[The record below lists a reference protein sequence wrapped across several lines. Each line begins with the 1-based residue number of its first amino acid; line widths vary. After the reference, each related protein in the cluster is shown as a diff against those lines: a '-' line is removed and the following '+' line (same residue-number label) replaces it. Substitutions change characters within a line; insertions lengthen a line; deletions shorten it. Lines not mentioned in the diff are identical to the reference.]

1 MHLLSQVL
9 FAGVLGVAV
18 FYFTRNIQRIRRNV
32 FLGRDWEVQGTSDM
46 RWKNMFRVA
55 LGQSKMVRKPIAGF
69 LHIIVY
75 AGFILINI
83 EVLEIMIDG
92 LFGTHRI
99 LSFFG
104 PLYNLAIGFFEI
116 LAFMVLA
123 ACAIFLVRRYI
134 LKLGRFNHID
144 LKGFANRDAAIILTT
159 EIVLMSAL
167 LFMNAADQ
175 RLQVLGS
182 EHYHQAGSF
191 PISQYLVS
199 FYGDASENSL
209 MIAERGM
216 WWAHLIG
223 ILMFLNY
230 LPFSKHFHIIL
241 AFPNTFYA
249 RFKPKGEFTNPENV
263 TKEVKLAFFPDSP
276 VDESKELP
284 KTFGVKD
291 VQDLTWKNLMD
302 AYTCTECGR
311 CTSQC
316 PANITGKLLSPRKI
330 MMSTRDRLEEVGR
343 NIDQKITDEK
353 TLHDTISAE
362 ELWACTSCNACV
374 EACPVEINPLEII
387 VEMRRYLVMEQ
398 SAAPQELNL
407 MTTNIENN
415 GAPWQYAQSERMGWT
430 QD

>member
-1 MHLLSQVL
+1 MHLVQQLL
-9 FAGVLGVAV
+9 FIGVLAIAV
-18 FYFTRNIQRIRRNV
+18 FYFVRNVTRIRRNIL
-32 FLGRDWEVQGTSDM
+32 LGRDWEMQGTEAM

-55 LGQSKMVRKPIAGF
+55 LGQSKMVTRPVAGF
-69 LHIIVY
+69 FHIIVY

-92 LFGTHRI
+92 LFGTHRVFHF
-99 LSFFG
+99 LG
-104 PLYNLAIGFFEI
+104 PLYNVAIGFFEI
-116 LAFMVLA
+116 LAFLVLSS
-123 ACAIFLVRRYI
+123 CVVFLIRRYI
-134 LKLGRFNHID
+134 LRLGRFTHPD
-144 LKGFANRDAAIILTT
+144 LKGFANRDAATILSIEII
-159 EIVLMSAL
+159 LMSAL

-175 RLQVLGS
+175 KLQGLS
-182 EHYHQAGSF
+182 NTHYLAAGSF
-191 PISQYLVS
+191 PISQYLTA
-199 FYGDASENSL
+199 FYGSASENTL
-209 MIAERGM
+209 VLAERFM

-223 ILMFLNY
+223 ILLFLNY
-230 LPFSKHFHIIL
+230 LPFSKHFHVIL
-241 AFPNTFYA
+241 AFPNTYFA

-263 TKEVKLAFFPDSP
+263 TKEVKLAFFPDAQ
-276 VDESKELP
+276 VDETKELP

-343 NIDQKITDEK
+343 NLDSKITDEK
-353 TLHDTISAE
+353 SLHDTISAE

-374 EACPVEINPLEII
+374 EACPVDINPLEII
-387 VEMRRYLVMEQ
+387 IDMRRYLVMEL

-415 GAPWQYAQSERMGWT
+415 GAPWQYAQSERLGWVKE
-430 QD
+430 